1 MLANHGSSQKDV
13 QTDGNEGGLW
23 EVMIATGVG
32 LGFITYAFVKTLTGR
47 FEDASLSVWFLAGLF
62 VLKFALD

>member
-1 MLANHGSSQKDV
+1 MPFTFS
-13 QTDGNEGGLW
+13 
-23 EVMIATGVG
+23 IATGVG

-47 FEDASLSVWFLAGLF
+47 FEDASFSVWFLAGLF